1 LNENIGDFNIRNVI
15 LDLGSDVNI
24 FPKKTWEAMEEPTLG
39 YSSIHLK
46 LENQHRVI
54 PIGILK
60 NTIVDLDGVHTTTDF
75 EVMDMVDESI
85 SFRTL
90 LGIDLAFD
98 NHAIINLKTTK
109 MIFEAGN
116 FRVVAP
122 LDPSDCERYVEPV
135 SDSVLEDDVNQL
147 YRTTVQDED
156 YLNPTI
162 DRVLNWR
169 SINSDMSDSDTGV
182 ENW

>member
-1 LNENIGDFNIRNVI
+1 
-15 LDLGSDVNI
+15 
-24 FPKKTWEAMEEPTLG
+24 
-39 YSSIHLK
+39 
-46 LENQHRVI
+46 VI

-60 NTIVDLDGVHTTTDF
+60 NKIVDLNGVCTTIYF
-75 EVMDMVDESI
+75 EVMDLVDESI
-85 SFRTL
+85 SFPTL
-90 LGIDLAFD
+90 LGIDWAFD

-122 LDPSDCERYVEPV
+122 LDPSDCERYVEPM

-147 YRTTVQDED
+147 YRPIVQDE
-156 YLNPTI
+156 YYVNPTV
-162 DRVLNWR
+162 DRVLSWR